1 MTTKTNIILLF
12 LLILGIAPIFAQTSN
27 RGINK
32 IEYTGGN
39 TITVYWKASNNELYT
54 DIQFPNVDGTT
65 KEIRVQPSE
74 NTTVLPPSAK
84 PEPLSYKYRSTYL
97 NTENQTVTLN
107 WSNYQFPNVPVYL
120 IGDATSAAWE
130 PSKAIQLSFNPEN
143 PGVYVY
149 EGTLIPGSFRF
160 LSQRAWSGTQ
170 YSSKHSELPLV
181 NSDIVWVLPSLGQN
195 WTLTAEQ
202 AGAGCRLTLDLTK
215 MQVKIEKVQGTP
227 PSLQLPAFAEA
238 MPNMPQPVYEENP
251 LWIETWWKAWAFA
264 FDHLFQPV
272 AGSGFVSPIFDAAF
286 SSNIFLWDSSFVTM
300 FANYASPE
308 VDAIAGLDNF
318 YAKQY
323 PSGEICR
330 EIVWATGID
339 ADGFINK
346 DNRPLYSAW
355 GVWPGDGSAQY
366 IGREVPSPNPKNSL
380 DAMNHPILAWAE
392 WESYKVTGNKDRLS
406 LVWEPLVKYY
416 QALQKYIRQGNGLYM
431 TDWASMDNSPRN
443 LWIKG
448 GGGAIDI
455 SSEMAL
461 FARNLADIATILGKE
476 DRKIFYTQEADDLA
490 AIINQKMW
498 NNSKRFYF
506 DLNLQ
511 EMKCAIKTV
520 AGFWPL
526 IAQVASPQQA
536 ELLILH
542 LEDPSTFGRKYPV
555 PTLSADEQGYFS
567 MGNYWSGAVWAPT
580 NTMVIRGLEKYG
592 YDDLAYSIA
601 MKHIEQVAEVYKTT
615 NGIWENYSAD
625 YISQGYWENGTPVI
639 NNYVG
644 WSGIGPIMYLLEYA
658 IGLKPDATTNTLTWN
673 IRSNKNVGCNNYRFN
688 GHKATLIAKMSDA
701 NPVIEVDADSPFQ
714 LVVNVNGRTISK
726 NIQAGHQRFLL
737 DGTDVSAIRSIQTGD
752 YFRIVPSPKCVT
764 VSMNKN
770 YRAEKAQLFD
780 ITGKVIATIQNAEGQ
795 FILGNQLSSGVYIVK
810 IHCQGQSFAQKV
822 LIIK

>member
-1 MTTKTNIILLF
+1 MTKKTNTILLF

-27 RGINK
+27 RDINK

-84 PEPLSYKYRSTYL
+84 PELLSYKYRSAYL
-97 NTENQTVTLN
+97 NAENQTVTLN

-120 IGDATSAAWE
+120 IGDATAAAWE
-130 PSKAIQLSFNPEN
+130 PNRAIQLSFNPEN
-143 PGVYVY
+143 PGVYVW

-160 LSQRAWSGTQ
+160 LSEKSWSGTQ
-170 YSSKHSELPLV
+170 YSAKRSEFPLV
-181 NSDIVWVLPSLGQN
+181 NSDIVWVCTSIGQN
-195 WTLTAEQ
+195 WTVTAAQ

-215 MQVKIEKVQGTP
+215 MEVKIEKIGGSVPTIQV
-227 PSLQLPAFAEA
+227 PAFVQAA
-238 MPNMPQPVYEENP
+238 PNLPQPVYDENP
-251 LWIETWWKAWAFA
+251 LWIKTWWKAWALA
-264 FDHLFQPV
+264 FEHLIVPV
-272 AGSGFVSPIFDAAF
+272 PGSGFPSPIFDAAF
-286 SSNIFLWDSSFVTM
+286 SSNIFLWDSGFITM
-300 FANYASPE
+300 FANYAHSE
-308 VDAIAGLDNF
+308 VDGIAGLDNF
-318 YAKQY
+318 YAKQH

-330 EIVWATGID
+330 EIVWATGVD
-339 ADGFINK
+339 ADGWINK

-355 GVWPGDGSAQY
+355 GGWPGDGSAQY

-392 WESYKVTGNKDRLS
+392 WESYKLTGNKNRLN

-443 LWIKG
+443 TWIKG
-448 GGGAIDI
+448 GGAAIDI

-461 FARNLADIATILGKE
+461 FARNLADIAEVLGKG
-476 DRKIFYTQEADDLA
+476 DMKTFYTQEADDLA
-490 AIINQKMW
+490 VIINQKMW
-498 NNSKRFYF
+498 NNSKQFYF

-511 EMKCAIKTV
+511 ETKCTIKTV

-526 IAQVASPQQA
+526 IAQVASPEQA
-536 ELLILH
+536 EGLSVH
-542 LEDPSTFGRKYPV
+542 LQNPATFGRKYPV
-555 PTLSADEQGYFS
+555 PTLAADEQAYFNL
-567 MGNYWSGAVWAPT
+567 GDYWCGAVWAPT

-592 YDDLAYSIA
+592 YDNLAYSIA
-601 MKHIEQVAEVYKTT
+601 MKHIEQVVEVYKNTGT
-615 NGIWENYSAD
+615 IWENYSAD
-625 YISQGYWENGTPVI
+625 QLSRGYFANGNSVRSDF
-639 NNYVG
+639 VG
-644 WSGIGPIMYLLEYA
+644 WSGIGPILYLLEYA

-673 IRSNKNVGCNNYRFN
+673 IRSNQNVGCRNYRFN
-688 GHKATLIAKMSDA
+688 GHKATLIATMSDE

-714 LVVNVNGRTISK
+714 LVVNVNGSTISK

-737 DGTDVSAIRSIQTGD
+737 DGTDVTAIRSIQTSD
-752 YFRIVPSPKCVT
+752 YFRIMSSSKYVT
-764 VSMNKN
+764 VSMKDN
-770 YRAEKAQLFD
+770 YIATKAQLIN
-780 ITGKVIATIQNAEGQ
+780 ITGKVIATTQNASGQ

-810 IHCQGQSFAQKV
+810 IECQGQSFAQKV
-822 LIIK
+822 LV